1 MNSFIP
7 AKTNAECGEQS
18 WIEAAERVT
27 IALNKVGFVCLFVVI
42 QMVEGQSAFVGCPFS
57 FCGYNVSIHHHTV
70 GQMVDCSLSSGID

>member
-42 QMVEGQSAFVGCPFS
+42 QMVEGQSASCGLS
-57 FCGYNVSIHHHTV
+57 FFLLWLQCFYP
-70 GQMVDCSLSSGID
+70 SSHCWPNGGLFFI